1 MTDKKDVEI
10 VVNKKDSVGLF
21 SGKFKSQEFKDKKDK
36 FEQEEKKAKQKKYDD
51 EVNKQ

>member
-10 VVNKKDSVGLF
+10 AVNKKDSVGLF

-36 FEQEEKKAKQKKYDD
+36 LEQEEKKAKQKKYDAETD
-51 EVNKQ
+51 KQ